1 MVIVILLMVIL
12 YTSII
17 SCTPQKLD
25 LILVFNPKVK
35 DEYDFSEI
43 KAPQGSW
50 SFFWITNGSVS
61 TCAFKINRKTG
72 INDDLSNVVV
82 VFLHGNRTCLDDS
95 PVYFGNMFYELGI
108 NYVAVEYRGF
118 GIIKNFTPTEQSTYE
133 DAEAIIA
140 HLSNQGINPTNITI
154 IGHSLGGGI
163 ATEMALRHKIKSL
176 ILIST
181 FTKIEDAGEMV
192 TTYNVPSRWY
202 VESIYD
208 NISKIDKIQDPLLVI
223 HGKVDTTLSIDYGI
237 ALYNKAKEPK
247 DYLWIENCNHSS
259 KEIINK
265 GGDELRNKIVSF
277 LRNH

>member
-1 MVIVILLMVIL
+1 MRAAIIPIFII
-12 YTSII
+12 YTFI
-17 SCTPQKLD
+17 SSCIPQKLD
-25 LILVFNPKVK
+25 VILVFNPKIK

-61 TCAFKINRKTG
+61 TCAFKIDRKTG

-108 NYVAVEYRGF
+108 NYVAIEYRGF
-118 GIIKNFTPTEQSTYE
+118 GIIKNFTPTERSTYE
-133 DAEAIIA
+133 DAEAIIIY
-140 HLSNQGINPTNITI
+140 LSNQGINPTNITI

-163 ATEMALRHKIKSL
+163 ATEMALKHKIKSL

-192 TTYNVPSRWY
+192 TTYYVPSRWY
-202 VESIYD
+202 VDSIYD
-208 NISKIDKIQDPLLVI
+208 NISKIDKIQDPLLII
-223 HGKVDTTLSIDYGI
+223 HGKADTTLSIDYSL

-259 KEIINK
+259 KEIITK
-265 GGDELRNKIVSF
+265 GGEELRNKIVRF
-277 LRNH
+277 LRDY